1 MQKHFVAK
9 NISRDYLERI
19 FRGFNLPEMNEEDPN
34 KVFSSSVEVCLEW
47 EP

>member
-19 FRGFNLPEMNEEDPN
+19 FRGLKLPEINEEDTN
-34 KVFSSSVEVCLEW
+34 KVFSWAEVCLGR